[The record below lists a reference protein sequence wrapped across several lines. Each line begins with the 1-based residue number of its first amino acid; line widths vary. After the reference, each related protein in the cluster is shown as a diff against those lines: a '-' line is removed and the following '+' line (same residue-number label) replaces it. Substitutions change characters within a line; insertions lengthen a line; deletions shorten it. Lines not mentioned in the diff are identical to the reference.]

1 MVSRIVFFSW
11 RVRNHLESLS
21 SLQTRRD
28 FLERVGT
35 QAPGMFILGSFSR
48 VAKYV
53 FLFGQDLAI
62 MGCRQDVS
70 ALPTTWRHFVIIVS
84 QAFSSDLDFFLCTYF
99 LDSPSNV

>member
-1 MVSRIVFFSW
+1 MVSGIVFFSW
-11 RVRNHLESLS
+11 RVRHHLESPS

-48 VAKYV
+48 VGKYV

-62 MGCRQDVS
+62 MGCRQDVFRPS
-70 ALPTTWRHFVIIVS
+70 YNLAALCENSVTSICLRP
-84 QAFSSDLDFFLCTYF
+84 
-99 LDSPSNV
+99 